1 MKKEIQSAWARF
13 WMRFAGLTRFGRMA
27 TWLATWA
34 TPPYKARAFLAKLN
48 LRGFVAPDASIF
60 HSDLRRGEHVFIGE
74 RTVIYQ
80 GHEGGP
86 VVLGDGVHL
95 HRDSIVETGMGG
107 SVVIGAH
114 THIQPRC
121 QFSAYKGS
129 IHIGRGVQIAPN
141 CAFYPYDHGIDPGEL
156 ISKQP
161 IQSKGDIL
169 VDDDAWLG
177 VGVCVL
183 DAARIGKGAVIGAGS
198 VVTGN
203 IPDYSIAV
211 GVPARVVKSRFDLA
225 PGAALES
232 RRVVQSKDQSI

>member
-1 MKKEIQSAWARF
+1 
-13 WMRFAGLTRFGRMA
+13 MRFAGLTRFGRAA

-34 TPPYKARAFLAKLN
+34 APPYKARAFLAGLN
-48 LRGFVAPDASIF
+48 KRGFVAPDASIF
-60 HSDLRRGEHVFIGE
+60 HGDLRCGQHVFIGE

-80 GHEGGP
+80 AHDGGP
-86 VVLGDGVHL
+86 VMLGDGVHL
-95 HRDSIVETGMGG
+95 HRESIVETGMGG

-121 QFSAYKGS
+121 QFSGYKGS
-129 IHIGRGVQIAPN
+129 IRIGRGVQIAPY

-161 IQSKGDIL
+161 IQSMGDIL

-177 VGVCVL
+177 VGVSVL
-183 DAARIGKGAVIGAGS
+183 DGARIGKGAVIGAGS

-232 RRVVQSKDQSI
+232 QRVVQAKDQ

>member
-1 MKKEIQSAWARF
+1 LKMKKEIQSAWTRF
-13 WMRFAGLTRFGRMA
+13 WMRFAGLTPLGRIA
-27 TWLATWA
+27 TRLATWG
-34 TPPYKARAFLAKLN
+34 TPPYKGRAYLARLN
-48 LRGFVAPDASIF
+48 KHGFVAPDASIF
-60 HSDLRRGEHVFIGE
+60 HANLQRGQHVFIGE

-80 GHEGGP
+80 ASEGGP

-107 SVVIGAH
+107 SVVIGAN

-121 QFSAYKGS
+121 QFSGYKGS
-129 IHIGRGVQIAPN
+129 IRIGRGVQIAPY
-141 CAFYPYDHGIDPGEL
+141 CAFYPYDHGIDPGDL

-177 VGVCVL
+177 VGVLVL
-183 DAARIGKGAVIGAGS
+183 DGARIGKGAVIGAGS
-198 VVTGN
+198 VVTSN

-225 PGAALES
+225 PGAPFES
-232 RRVVQSKDQSI
+232 QRVAQVKD